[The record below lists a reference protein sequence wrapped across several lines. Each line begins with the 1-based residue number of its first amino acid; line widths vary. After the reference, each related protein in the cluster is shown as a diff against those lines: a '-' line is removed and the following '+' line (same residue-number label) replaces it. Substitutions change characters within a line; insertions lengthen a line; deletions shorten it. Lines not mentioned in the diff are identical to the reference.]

1 MKGGKVVRSYVRV
14 VAEDSP
20 ATLVKIS
27 SLLCRKGYEVQ
38 SLFYGP
44 DPSKGLSVFNIVLR
58 DNGRE
63 PVKLIRHINKLVEV
77 VEASTVDPDI
87 SVVQ

>member
-1 MKGGKVVRSYVRV
+1 MRSHLRV

-44 DPSKGLSVFNIVLR
+44 DPSNGLSLFNIVLR
-58 DNGRE
+58 DNGKE
-63 PVKLIRHINKLVEV
+63 PVKLIRHIKKLVEV
-77 VEASTVDPDI
+77 VEASTVEPEI
-87 SVVQ
+87 SVV

>member
-1 MKGGKVVRSYVRV
+1 MRSCLRV

-44 DPSKGLSVFNIVLR
+44 DPSKGLSLFNIVLR

-63 PVKLIRHINKLVEV
+63 PVRLVQHINKLVEV
-77 VEASTVDPDI
+77 VEARTVDPEI
-87 SVVQ
+87 SVV